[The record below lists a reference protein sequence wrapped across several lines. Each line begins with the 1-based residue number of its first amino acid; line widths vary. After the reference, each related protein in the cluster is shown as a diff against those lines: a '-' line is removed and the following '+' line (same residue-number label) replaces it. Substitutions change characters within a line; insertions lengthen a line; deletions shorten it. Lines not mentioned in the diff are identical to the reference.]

1 MKKFLCIAILIA
13 ATTQSMNAYSK
24 KSALVQ
30 AVSAYNVDSVR
41 QILDQ
46 GLATKQEIEDELAAL
61 LFMLLDKLNL
71 EVIRLRAT
79 GDAKYDFIIREQD
92 SVE

>member
-1 MKKFLCIAILIA
+1 MNDFNKIDQYNYRGQNLC
-13 ATTQSMNAYSK
+13 
-24 KSALVQ
+24 
-30 AVSAYNVDSVR
+30 
-41 QILDQ
+41 
-46 GLATKQEIEDELAAL
+46 EDELAAL

-71 EVIRLRAT
+71 EVIRVRAT